1 MEILNESVVNMNATQ
16 DVFKLHKN
24 KEKDLLNKHNEIDGI
39 ESRVE
44 AIISKINMSMQDYQE
59 EIEHEHE

>member
-1 MEILNESVVNMNATQ
+1 MFL
-16 DVFKLHKN
+16 KHRN
-24 KEKDLLNKHNEIDGI
+24 KENELLANNDNI

-59 EIEHEHE
+59 EVEQEHERA

>member
-1 MEILNESVVNMNATQ
+1 MNATQ
-16 DVFKLHKN
+16 DVFKMNRN
-24 KEKDLLNKHNEIDGI
+24 KEKELLNKHDEIDGI

-59 EIEHEHE
+59 EIMQEHE